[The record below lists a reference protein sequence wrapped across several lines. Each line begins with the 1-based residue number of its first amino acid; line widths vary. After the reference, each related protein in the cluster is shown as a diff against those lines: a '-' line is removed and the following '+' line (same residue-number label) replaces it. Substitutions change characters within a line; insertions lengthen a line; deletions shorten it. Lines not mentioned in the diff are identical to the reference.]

1 MPNFNKSKGFKLK
14 GGKNPFEK
22 NFPSSFKQAPEMT
35 EAEIQANIERA
46 KADFDEGAEVLG
58 KTNMYEEMSLNMRK
72 SNSPED
78 SELYVKKLENIA
90 SQTGN
95 PKHVEQYK
103 TARDAYNATWGG
115 QQQLSSGGTVN
126 RNFRPSNWHED
137 MRTGDVSDDQRVIRE
152 TAFVPDFKNP

>member
-1 MPNFNKSKGFKLK
+1 MPNFNESSNGFKLS
-14 GGKNPFEK
+14 GNPFQK
-22 NFPSSFKQAPEMT
+22 NFPGAFKQAPEMT
-35 EAEIQANIERA
+35 EEEIEANIQRA

-78 SELYVKKLENIA
+78 SELYVRKLENIA

-95 PKHVEQYK
+95 PKHVEQFK

-115 QQQLSSGGTVN
+115 KQQLSGGGTVN
-126 RNFRPSNWHED
+126 RDFHARTWHKD
-137 MRTGDVSDDQRVIRE
+137 MNTSDVSDEQRRIRE
-152 TAFVPDFKNP
+152 TSFVPDFDNP